1 LILQEIALRTLP
13 VGPTI
18 RHMLSSTLNNLAF
31 ALRAQW
37 PWMLIVAGLLAVLGF
52 YNPIPANLTPEENQA
67 FFREHAGQL
76 GSYFLL
82 GFAVVLVAMLGF
94 SSVAVAWHRYILL
107 DEVPEGMAKLR
118 VDKTVWRYFGNLL
131 LISIMI
137 FLAALPLS
145 FLIIPVMAM
154 NSALGFMGILLYSS
168 VVLTPIFYRLSIKLP
183 AIALGRQDFRMG
195 DAWAASNGN
204 WWQIVLVALGVS
216 ALSLGAA
223 LIMFLTSRLFNTVL
237 GTSVGFWAD
246 LLVQLGVNWVI
257 TVMGITLL
265 TSLYGYFVEKREF

>member
-145 FLIIPVMAM
+145 FLIIPIMAM

-183 AIALGRQDFRMG
+183 AIALGRQDFRIG